1 MSTPTPPGLD
11 PRLVAQLSGECYA
24 LEQHLHAVG
33 AHVAHLRAQL
43 DRLAVVPAPVPAPTP
58 SPVPAPPP
66 APSMTR
72 TRRHPDGRSR
82 RWPHRNRRHRRGN
95 RGGSATA

>member
-24 LEQHLHAVG
+24 LEQHLYAVG

-43 DRLAVVPAPVPAPTP
+43 DRLAVAPAPAPVPPMSRT
-58 SPVPAPPP
+58 PAPPP
-66 APSMTR
+66 RPV
-72 TRRHPDGRSR
+72 
-82 RWPHRNRRHRRGN
+82 
-95 RGGSATA
+95 